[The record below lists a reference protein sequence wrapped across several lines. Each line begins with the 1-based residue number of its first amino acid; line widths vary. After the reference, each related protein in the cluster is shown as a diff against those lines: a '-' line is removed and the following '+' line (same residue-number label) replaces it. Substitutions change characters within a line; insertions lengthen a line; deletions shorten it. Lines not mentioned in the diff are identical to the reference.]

1 MSLTR
6 ERGKDKFTVNERKR
20 TSHCIWKFNL
30 IILIIYIFNSFIKI
44 KNIEIS
50 YLIPSCLDFL
60 KVMTRC
66 LHTSSEIFIIYYRSF
81 LTHELTLKEH
91 VLVLTKGYKLF
102 DTIYLKFLRNK
113 ADFKRDS
120 PILSGVITSKQIIL
134 RYGVLAWSILK
145 CENKS
150 S

>member
-1 MSLTR
+1 
-6 ERGKDKFTVNERKR
+6 
-20 TSHCIWKFNL
+20 
-30 IILIIYIFNSFIKI
+30 
-44 KNIEIS
+44 
-50 YLIPSCLDFL
+50 
-60 KVMTRC
+60 MTRC

-134 RYGVLAWSILK
+134 RYGVLA
-145 CENKS
+145 
-150 S
+150 